1 MATDPSTIPL
11 SRNRDAGTNGPAPSR
26 MAMAQP
32 VAGEPRI
39 AATCYRWRDPTTL
52 PQLPWVF
59 GRYFLRGV
67 VTAVVSPG
75 GVGKTTWLAGT
86 ALSIVSG
93 KPLLGKAPWDG
104 EGRVWIW
111 NLEDDLDQLSRVIQA
126 GALHF
131 NLDEASLGD
140 RLFVD
145 SAMEGAGLSTATEQD
160 GFKLLAP
167 VFDAITAELIKRQ
180 IDVLIID
187 PFVSSHDVDENAN
200 TKIDSIAKAWGRVA
214 KAANA
219 AIVLVHHTRKLAGQ
233 KVTSEQSRG
242 AVSLINAA
250 RIALV
255 LNRMDEAEAERF
267 GIEGDDERR
276 RHFSVQDDKHNR
288 APPEKADWFRM
299 ASVELGN
306 GDNIGVAERWTP
318 KDAFDGLTGA
328 HLYRVQLAIA
338 EGEHREDLQS
348 PAWAGNAV
356 ALVLGLD
363 PRAKS
368 DRGRIRKL
376 IDAWLVEGALEIVE
390 RADATRRLRKFIT
403 VGRWQNDPSAP
414 PSQGGAEHGGAA
426 EQR

>member
-11 SRNRDAGTNGPAPSR
+11 GRNRNADKNGPAPSLL
-26 MAMAQP
+26 AMAQP

-93 KPLLGKAPWDG
+93 KPLLGKAPWNG

-306 GDNIGVAERWTP
+306 GDNIGVAETWTP
-318 KDAFDGLTGA
+318 PDAFDGVRA
-328 HLYRVQLAIA
+328 DHLYRVQQAIA
-338 EGEHREDLQS
+338 EGSFKESIQASE
-348 PAWAGNAV
+348 WAGKVV
-356 ALVLGLD
+356 ADVMGWD
-363 PRAKS
+363 AS
-368 DRGRIRKL
+368 DKADRKRISQMLRT
-376 IDAWLVEGALEIVE
+376 WVQSGALKVV
-390 RADATRRLRKFIT
+390 RRIDPKKREEKPFIE
-403 VGRWQNDPSAP
+403 VGKWAIDPSAP
-414 PSQGGAEHGGAA
+414 P
-426 EQR
+426 

>member
-1 MATDPSTIPL
+1 MKLADRIDMAELI
-11 SRNRDAGTNGPAPSR
+11 R
-26 MAMAQP
+26 P
-32 VAGEPRI
+32 VATGAIVSASP
-39 AATCYRWRDPTTL
+39 YQWRDPATL
-52 PQLPWVF
+52 PQLPWIF

-75 GVGKTTWLAGT
+75 GVGKTTLLAGA

-93 KPLLGKAPWDG
+93 QTPLGKVPWDG
-104 EGRVWIW
+104 PGRVWLW

-131 NLDEASLGD
+131 KLSEADLGD

-145 SAMEGAGLSTATEQD
+145 SAMEGAGLCTATEED
-160 GFKLLAP
+160 GFKLIAP
-167 VFDAITAELIKRQ
+167 VFEAITAELIARR

-187 PFVSSHDVDENAN
+187 PFVSSHEVDENAN

-219 AIVLVHHTRKLAGQ
+219 SIVLVHHSRKLAGQ

-242 AVSLINAA
+242 ASSLIAAA

-299 ASVELGN
+299 ASVDLGN
-306 GDNIGVAERWTP
+306 GDSIGVAEPWTP
-318 KDAFDGLTGA
+318 TDPFGGLTGQ
-328 HLYRVQLAIA
+328 HLYRVQMAIA
-338 EGEHREDLQS
+338 DGDHREDWQS
-348 PAWAGNAV
+348 PSWVGIAV
-356 ALVLGLD
+356 AATLGLD
-363 PRAKS
+363 AKAKFDRA
-368 DRGRIRKL
+368 RIRKL
-376 IDAWLVEGALEIVE
+376 IGTWL
-390 RADATRRLRKFIT
+390 
-403 VGRWQNDPSAP
+403 
-414 PSQGGAEHGGAA
+414 EHC
-426 EQR
+426 R

>member
-1 MATDPSTIPL
+1 MNLAERIEAADLIRPVPTGPPISAT
-11 SRNRDAGTNGPAPSR
+11 R
-26 MAMAQP
+26 
-32 VAGEPRI
+32 
-39 AATCYRWRDPTTL
+39 YRWRDPATL

-75 GVGKTTWLAGT
+75 GVGKTTLLAGT
-86 ALSIVSG
+86 ALSVVSG
-93 KPLLGKAPWDG
+93 RALLGKVPWNG
-104 EGRVWIW
+104 QGRVWIW
-111 NLEDDLDQLSRVIQA
+111 NFEDDLDQLSRVIQA

-131 NLDEASLGD
+131 KLDEADLGD

-145 SAMEGAGLSTATEQD
+145 SAMEGAGLCTATEED
-160 GFKLLAP
+160 GFKLLSP
-167 VFDAITAELIKRQ
+167 VFEAITADLISRR

-288 APPEKADWFRM
+288 SPPEKADWFRM

-306 GDNIGVAERWTP
+306 GDSIGVAERWTP
-318 KDAFDGLTGA
+318 RDPFDGLTGS
-328 HLYRVQLAIA
+328 HLYRVQVAIDD
-338 EGEHREDLQS
+338 GEFREDWQS
-348 PAWAGNAV
+348 PAWVGIAV
-356 ALVLGLD
+356 AATLGLD
-363 PRAKS
+363 PKAKS
-368 DRGRIRKL
+368 DRARIRKL
-376 IDAWLVEGALEIVE
+376 IGTWLEEGALEIVD
-390 RADATRRLRKFIT
+390 RPDSARRQRKFVT
-403 VGRWQNDPSAP
+403 VGRWQNDQSAP
-414 PSQGGAEHGGAA
+414 PQNGGAERSGAV
-426 EQR
+426 EQA

>member
-1 MATDPSTIPL
+1 MKLAERIEAADVVRPVSTNSSIFASPYQW
-11 SRNRDAGTNGPAPSR
+11 RDA
-26 MAMAQP
+26 
-32 VAGEPRI
+32 
-39 AATCYRWRDPTTL
+39 ATI

-67 VTAVVSPG
+67 VTAVISPG
-75 GVGKTTWLAGT
+75 GVGKTTLLAGA

-93 KPLLGKAPWDG
+93 QALLGKVPWDG
-104 EGRVWIW
+104 AGRVWIW

-126 GALHF
+126 AALHF
-131 NLDEASLGD
+131 KLGEVDLGD

-145 SAMEGAGLSTATEQD
+145 SAMEGAGLCTATEED

-167 VFDAITAELIKRQ
+167 VFDAITAELIERG

-187 PFVSSHDVDENAN
+187 PFVSSHDVDENSN

-219 AIVLVHHTRKLAGQ
+219 AIILVHHTRKLAGQ
-233 KVTSEQSRG
+233 KVSAEQSRG

-255 LNRMDEAEAERF
+255 LNRMDEVEAERF
-267 GIEGDDERR
+267 GIEGDAERR

-306 GDNIGVAERWTP
+306 GDSIGVAEPWAPRDP
-318 KDAFDGLTGA
+318 FDGLTGS
-328 HLYRVQLAIA
+328 HLYRVQLAIDA
-338 EGEHREDLQS
+338 GAFRQDWQS
-348 PAWAGNAV
+348 DAWAGFAV
-356 ALVLGLD
+356 AQALVLD
-363 PRAKS
+363 PKAKG
-368 DRGRIRKL
+368 DRLRIRKL
-376 IDAWLVEGALEIVE
+376 IRTWIEEGALTVE
-390 RADATRRLRKFIT
+390 VRNDQKRTPRKWIT

-414 PSQGGAEHGGAA
+414 P
-426 EQR
+426 